1 MRYVAEASEMYM
13 DSAIHRGDR
22 QTVKAYLDSLT
33 TDPESDALAYY
44 FLSNAEYHPFFR
56 SLSGWG
62 KYERWLD
69 SVKSVPYADIRD
81 EIWRIQREDQGI
93 RVLWISLPKETADTI
108 KAQVRN
114 EMRRVDERNTRRA
127 AQILDAFGK
136 WPGADVLGASAD
148 QTLWLCIQHADQRPE
163 IAVRYLPML
172 KAAVDEKRTDPMHYA
187 YLVDRIRMHEGREQ
201 VYGTQTYKIKEE
213 DGRSFFFVV
222 PIEDVEH
229 VDERRAAM
237 GMEPLAEYLE
247 AMGQKWDLVQYQ
259 KDLPKIRTYYRRSK
273 MK

>member
-1 MRYVAEASEMYM
+1 MSRLRNKRIVSLICNRLTILFVCLFFWGEGKAQSSEELIDRCITFLKANDSIAFRKTYPDIFMRYVAEASEMYM

-22 QTVKAYLDSLT
+22 QTVEAYLDSLT
-33 TDPESDALAYY
+33 TDLESDALAYY

-148 QTLWLCIQHADQRPE
+148 QTL
-163 IAVRYLPML
+163 
-172 KAAVDEKRTDPMHYA
+172 
-187 YLVDRIRMHEGREQ
+187 
-201 VYGTQTYKIKEE
+201 
-213 DGRSFFFVV
+213 
-222 PIEDVEH
+222 
-229 VDERRAAM
+229 
-237 GMEPLAEYLE
+237 
-247 AMGQKWDLVQYQ
+247 
-259 KDLPKIRTYYRRSK
+259 
-273 MK
+273 